1 MQLES
6 FPYLEDEFRP
16 QKTVRRRH
24 LPKRGITIIPIGDI
38 QYDGTNRSAWEDLDK
53 LIKETS
59 KSPDVYYIGMG
70 DYLDVA
76 SPSNR
81 ENYKAMVK
89 YDSFNDALEAKIE
102 DHLAFIQKILEPT
115 RGRWLGLLQGH
126 HYWEFSTGG
135 TSDTRLCTF
144 LKAPFLGECA
154 MIQVE
159 FENTGKHKTP
169 SFIIWCHHGSSASDP
184 IRKLINLSPSF
195 NADLM
200 LMAHTHTLASKK
212 LNRVEA
218 VFGEH
223 GKEPFLRDR
232 EITLVSTG
240 SYLKGY
246 MQNSK
251 RDGRFQGG
259 YVEKGAMVPVALG
272 SPTINAKP
280 NINWHGY
287 ASVKI
292 NATI

>member
-1 MQLES
+1 MQLGS
-6 FPYLEDEFRP
+6 LIVSSDGVGVKRA
-16 QKTVRRRH
+16 VRKRN
-24 LPKRGITIIPIGDI
+24 LPRSGIRIIPIGDL

-89 YDSFNDALEAKIE
+89 YDSFNDAMEAQVERQIE
-102 DHLAFIQKILEPT
+102 FIKKILEPT
-115 RGRWLGLLQGH
+115 KGKWLGMLQGH

-159 FENTGKHKTP
+159 FEHTGKHKTP
-169 SFIIWCHHGSSASDP
+169 SFIIWCHHGASASDP
-184 IRKLINLSPSF
+184 IRKLISLSPSF

-200 LMAHTHTLASKK
+200 LMAHTHTLATKK
-212 LNRVEA
+212 LNRIEA
-218 VFGEH
+218 VFGEL
-223 GKEPFLRDR
+223 GKEPYLRDR

-272 SPTINAKP
+272 SPTIHAKP
-280 NINWHGY
+280 NINWEGY
-287 ASVKI
+287 ATVKLR
-292 NATI
+292 ATI